1 MKNNHYDQKI
11 LFGFVCVTLAL
22 VWVSLFTGIKNI
34 QFSELF
40 TDPEKWMFF
49 MISRFPRTLSL
60 VLIGAGLSIA
70 GFIMQQIAQN
80 KFVSPTT
87 AGSLDAAKMGI
98 LFSLILLPQA
108 TLIGKMISALLFT
121 FLASLVFMLII
132 RKVKFRNSV
141 FIPLAGIMFGNI
153 LGAIATFFAY
163 KNNIVQNT
171 QEWMLG
177 DFSAVMQGQY
187 ETIYLILPIVILTY
201 IYADRLTIVGMGDS
215 FARNL
220 GLSYG
225 TVVNMGLFA
234 VSLIVSASVVTVGA
248 IPFVGLVIP
257 NIVSMILGDNLRKT
271 LPYSALVGAA
281 FLLFC
286 DILGRIMIFPYEIPI
301 GMMVGVI
308 GGITFLILIIKK
320 SR

>member
-1 MKNNHYDQKI
+1 DSGRSIILKNNHYDQKI

-201 IYADRLTIVGMGDS
+201 IYADRLTIVG
-215 FARNL
+215 
-220 GLSYG
+220 
-225 TVVNMGLFA
+225 
-234 VSLIVSASVVTVGA
+234 
-248 IPFVGLVIP
+248 
-257 NIVSMILGDNLRKT
+257 
-271 LPYSALVGAA
+271 
-281 FLLFC
+281 
-286 DILGRIMIFPYEIPI
+286 
-301 GMMVGVI
+301 
-308 GGITFLILIIKK
+308 
-320 SR
+320 

>member
-1 MKNNHYDQKI
+1 
-11 LFGFVCVTLAL
+11 
-22 VWVSLFTGIKNI
+22 
-34 QFSELF
+34 
-40 TDPEKWMFF
+40 